1 MVLIRAALRRAVR
14 QVRHVRPV
22 RPETA
27 HGLVARV
34 YRQVERDF
42 GMLAPP
48 MALHSPAPE
57 VLAAAWMML
66 RESLLADGVVDRA
79 TKEVVATEVSAGNSC
94 PYCVEVHGSTL
105 RGLGQETTEGVIGTW
120 AEAIATEDGAARSE
134 VTFPGQYAAEL
145 GAVAVTFHYLNRM
158 VNVFLPKSPLPRI
171 PATAWLL
178 GQFLK
183 TSAGKAIA
191 PGDALELLPK
201 AASTPEPGA
210 NPWLADAFGRAAAA
224 IDRAGQRAVPAA
236 VRELVCGT
244 LATWDGRPPGPG
256 RSWVAEA
263 TAGLAGEHRPA
274 GRLALLT
281 AIASYQVDDSAVADF
296 RLRHRDDSTLIELTA
311 WSSLVAARRIGS
323 WIPTATHQVGGH
335 DQSR

>member
-1 MVLIRAALRRAVR
+1 VVLIRAALRRAVR

-22 RPETA
+22 QSGTA

-57 VLAAAWMML
+57 VLAAAWLML

-105 RGLGQETTEGVIGTW
+105 RGLGQDNTEGVIGTW
-120 AEAIATEDGAARSE
+120 AQAIATRDGATRGDVS
-134 VTFPGQYAAEL
+134 FPGQYAAEL
-145 GAVAVTFHYLNRM
+145 VAVAVTFHYLNRM
-158 VNVFLPKSPLPRI
+158 VNVFLRESPLPRGI
-171 PATAWLL
+171 PAWLL

-183 TSAGKAIA
+183 LSAGKTIA
-191 PGDALELLPK
+191 PGEALELLPK
-201 AASTPEPGA
+201 SGSGPEPGA
-210 NPWLADAFGRAAAA
+210 NPWLAEAFDRAGAA

-236 VRELVCGT
+236 VRDLVCTT
-244 LATWDGRPPGPG
+244 LATWDGRPPGPS
-256 RSWVAEA
+256 RAWVDEA
-263 TAGLAGEHRPA
+263 TARLAGAHRPA

-281 AIASYQVDDSAVADF
+281 AIASYQVDDSVVTDF
-296 RLRHRDDSTLIELTA
+296 RRHHEDDSTLIELTA
-311 WSSLVAARRIGS
+311 WSSMVAAKRIGS
-323 WIPTATHQVGGH
+323 WIPTGPTHQVGG
-335 DQSR
+335 S